1 MIGWVI
7 RGAIDLT
14 WTIEYVVQA
23 GRALIISF
31 IWLLSLTGL
40 GAAEYGVDRHVI
52 GIVTVASTLVSV
64 CRGGCTA
71 DAVGWLKCEGGSM
84 ALVGS
89 RGEVSMSERGTQDI
103 PRFGAL

>member
-1 MIGWVI
+1 M
-7 RGAIDLT
+7 DLT
-14 WTIEYVVQA
+14 WTIEYAVQDGWA
-23 GRALIISF
+23 RIVSF
-31 IWLLSLTGL
+31 IWLLLMAGL
-40 GAAEYGVDRHVI
+40 GAAEYGVDRHVS